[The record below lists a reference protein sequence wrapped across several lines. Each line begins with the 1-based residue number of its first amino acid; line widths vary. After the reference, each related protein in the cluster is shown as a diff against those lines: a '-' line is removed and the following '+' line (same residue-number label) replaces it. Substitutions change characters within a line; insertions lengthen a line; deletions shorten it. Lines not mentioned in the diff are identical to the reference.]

1 MFSSRLAMGAPQW
14 GAIGHISSDGTQ
26 TLNIQQ
32 YLDLYGAFLPTS
44 THPATTNAHAQTLTT
59 PYGPGFSITCTDS
72 DVAIWDNTEKD
83 ILLQPTAPRN
93 GTNSDAVGTIVQYTT

>member
-1 MFSSRLAMGAPQW
+1 LVVAGWVKVGRNAP
-14 GAIGHISSDGTQ
+14 
-26 TLNIQQ
+26 
-32 YLDLYGAFLPTS
+32 
-44 THPATTNAHAQTLTT
+44 
-59 PYGPGFSITCTDS
+59 PGF